1 VPVVQTL
8 AVSKGTLESRPTRC
22 SCNFSDFKSQNR
34 VIDQQRE
41 RKKEKKKSAR
51 PGNPEALFPEQEAEL
66 SAPAI
71 PFRFLIDERA
81 QVIDGLALH
90 GTTPRHHTTA
100 LFCAYH
106 TRAARAQGQRALASA
121 RRAEASRNMWEGGA
135 LHSQIATAAN
145 LQCRHGR
152 RRHRVIAR
160 RGRRP
165 IKVRLARI
173 PTDHGDGWRV
183 STMRRTTCR
192 TGSLA
197 RCVVS
202 FALSA
207 SVPRLVSTTKKN
219 EVENKLGT

>member
-1 VPVVQTL
+1 
-8 AVSKGTLESRPTRC
+8 
-22 SCNFSDFKSQNR
+22 
-34 VIDQQRE
+34 
-41 RKKEKKKSAR
+41 
-51 PGNPEALFPEQEAEL
+51 
-66 SAPAI
+66 
-71 PFRFLIDERA
+71 
-81 QVIDGLALH
+81 
-90 GTTPRHHTTA
+90 
-100 LFCAYH
+100 
-106 TRAARAQGQRALASA
+106 
-121 RRAEASRNMWEGGA
+121 MWEGGA

-207 SVPRLVSTTKKN
+207 SVPRLVSTTKNN